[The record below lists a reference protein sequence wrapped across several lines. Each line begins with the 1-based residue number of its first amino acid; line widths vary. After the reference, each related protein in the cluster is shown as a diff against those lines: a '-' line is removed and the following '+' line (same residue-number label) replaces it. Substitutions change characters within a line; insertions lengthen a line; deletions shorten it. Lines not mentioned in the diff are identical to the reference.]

1 MANEEMY
8 EPDIISVND
17 EDGNEILLNFL
28 KDMKQTMMYMLLS
41 RNTVMTMRTLLR
53 LILR

>member
-8 EPDIISVND
+8 EPDIISV
-17 EDGNEILLNFL
+17 